1 MWATRNCHG
10 GCDRQRG
17 RYTNAARM
25 LQGFAETAALTVAA
39 YDSPSKR
46 LIARLMWVNFI

>member
-1 MWATRNCHG
+1 
-10 GCDRQRG
+10 
-17 RYTNAARM
+17 M

-46 LIARLMWVNFI
+46 LIARLMWVNFIYGTGLGVAFFPFAGLI